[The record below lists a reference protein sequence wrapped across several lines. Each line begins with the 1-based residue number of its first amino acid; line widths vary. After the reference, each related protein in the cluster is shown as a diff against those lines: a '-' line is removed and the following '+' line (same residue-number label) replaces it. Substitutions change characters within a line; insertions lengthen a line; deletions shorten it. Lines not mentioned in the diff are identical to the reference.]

1 MEKKA
6 LKGTLKRTT
15 GKVFRIFLWS
25 LAVFIMLD
33 LLSPVNTNIPFAT
46 VLEGRDGNTLHAWM
60 AQDQQWRMK
69 ARLDE
74 ISPEL
79 KKAIVY
85 KEDKHFYHHPGINPL
100 ALGRALVNNIFYAR
114 RTSGA
119 STITMQVARM
129 LDPKPRTYFNKSI
142 EMFRA
147 LQLEA
152 HYSKDEILQLYL
164 NIVPYGSNIQGVK
177 AAALLYFNKTPD
189 HLSLA
194 EIAALSIIPNR
205 PNSLVLGRDNPLIV
219 QQRNKWL
226 NRFLNDKVF
235 TPSTIT
241 DALAEPLTA
250 RRHNAPNAVP
260 QLAWRL
266 KKQRPLIS
274 GLHSAIVPSMQ
285 QKAEEIVK
293 NYMNEL
299 KRSNI
304 NNAAVLIVNNKTH
317 QVVTYIGSSEFA
329 DAYHYGQVD
338 GVRALRSPGSSLKP
352 LLYALCF
359 DRGLAT
365 PKTIIADIP
374 INIHGYMP
382 ENYDQAFRGNV
393 TVDYALSHSL
403 NIPAV
408 KLLEQEGTE
417 NFIRKMSD
425 AGFTSVW
432 LRRKD
437 LGLSII
443 LGGCTVRLE
452 ELVALYSA
460 FANNGQYFPL
470 QFIIDSTGGRKANA
484 PGVQV
489 ISPASCY
496 MLTRVLT
503 ELHRPD
509 LPNGYDQA
517 RSLPRIAWKT
527 GTSYGRK
534 DAWSIGYNKQYTI
547 GVWLGNFSGMGV
559 PDLSGSTTA
568 TPLLF
573 QLFNAID
580 HNAGADWL
588 EQPAETAFRLVCAE
602 TGKVPNDFC
611 HNQIMD
617 YYIPGISGNERC
629 DHFQEIYLSAD
640 EQFSFCTSCL
650 PPAGYKT
657 KLLRNIPADLTAYYD
672 AAHITYSR
680 LPQHNPMCTRTFHD
694 SPPVITSLTNGKTY
708 LIMKKELQKLQLSCT
723 VAGDVHKVYWYVN
736 DKFFSAT
743 NANQK
748 LFFLPQ
754 LYSNASPTLKISCT
768 DDKGRNANIE
778 IHLRF
783 I

>member
-1 MEKKA
+1 MTKSS
-6 LKGTLKRTT
+6 LKDKFKQAI
-15 GKVFRIFLWS
+15 GKSFRLLLWS
-25 LAVFIMLD
+25 LAIFLALD
-33 LLSPVNTNIPFAT
+33 LLTPVDTNIPFAT
-46 VLEGRDGNTLHAWM
+46 LLKGRDGTVLHAWM
-60 AQDQQWRMK
+60 ADDRQWRMK
-69 ARLDE
+69 AHLNE

-79 KKAIVY
+79 KKAIIY
-85 KEDKHFYHHPGINPL
+85 KEDKHFYYHPGINLL
-100 ALGRALVNNIFYAR
+100 ALGRALVNNMVYAK

-129 LDPKPRTYFNKSI
+129 LDPEPRTYINKCI

-194 EIAALSIIPNR
+194 EITALSIIPNR
-205 PNSLVLGRDNPLIV
+205 PNSMVLGRDNPLIIK
-219 QQRNKWL
+219 QRNKWL
-226 NRFLNDKVF
+226 NRFLQDKVF
-235 TPSTIT
+235 PPSVIA

-250 RRHNAPNAVP
+250 QRHNAPNAVSH
-260 QLAWRL
+260 LAWRL
-266 KKQRPLIS
+266 MKQHPLS
-274 GLHSAIVPSMQ
+274 SELNSAIAPSMQ

-317 QVVTYIGSSEFA
+317 EVVTYIGSSEFE
-329 DAYHYGQVD
+329 DAYHNGQVD
-338 GVRALRSPGSSLKP
+338 GVRALRSPGSALKP

-359 DRGLAT
+359 DKGFAT
-365 PKTIIADIP
+365 PKTVIADIP
-374 INIHGYMP
+374 INVHGYMP
-382 ENYDQAFRGNV
+382 ENYDQTFRGNV
-393 TVDYALSHSL
+393 TIDYALSHSL

-417 NFIRKMSD
+417 NFMRKMSE

-432 LRRKD
+432 QQREN

-452 ELVALYSA
+452 ELTSLYSA
-460 FANNGQYFPL
+460 FANNGKYYPL
-470 QFIIDSTGGRKANA
+470 RLVADSAKKKITAGT
-484 PGVQV
+484 GVQV
-489 ISPASCY
+489 ISPTSCY

-517 RSLPRIAWKT
+517 RNLPRIAWKT

-559 PDLSGSTTA
+559 SDLSGSTIA

-580 HNAGADWL
+580 HNAGSDWL
-588 EQPAETAFRLVCAE
+588 EQPEETAFRLVCAE

-611 HNQIMD
+611 HNQVMD
-617 YYIPGISGNERC
+617 YYIPGVSGNERC
-629 DHFQEIYLSAD
+629 DHFKEMYISSD
-640 EQFSFCTSCL
+640 EQFSYCTSCL

-657 KLLRNIPADLTAYYD
+657 KLLRNIPSDLAAYYD
-672 AAHITYSR
+672 AAHITYSK
-680 LPQHNPMCTRTFHD
+680 LPKHNPMCTRTFYD

-708 LIMKKELQKLQLSCT
+708 LIMKKEMQKLQLACT
-723 VAGDVHKVYWYVN
+723 VASDVHKVYWYVN
-736 DKFFSAT
+736 DKFYST
-743 NANQK
+743 SNASQK
-748 LFFLPQ
+748 LFFSPQ
-754 LYSNASPTLKISCT
+754 LYGNNSPTLKISCT

-778 IHLRF
+778 IQLRF